1 MEKKNLNKKILITGG
16 GSGGHVS
23 PVRGIIDELTAKYEN
38 ALEKTLYIGGKLI
51 SESDTKGKSIE
62 QMRFENSKVKF
73 IAIRAGK
80 FQRAFSLKSVKLLFG
95 VVGGFIDA
103 WKVISK
109 FKPDLIFSTGGYVTV
124 PVCLIGWLKK
134 IPIYLHE
141 QTAAVGLTNKI
152 VAKFAK
158 RIYISFKQSEEHFP
172 KEKTLHTGN
181 IVRECVFNKKGSG
194 AVADAVKKMQSKR
207 DKFPILCI
215 VGGGQGSHFLNLIT
229 RQMLPYLLTEF
240 QVILQTGK
248 DSAHKDYE
256 VMKKEREKLPGDKK
270 SMFFPTKFILEK
282 EFGYVF
288 RNIDIYVGRAG
299 ANFVYEMGILKKP
312 SILIPIPWVTHN
324 EQTLNAQTLVEAGLG
339 RIIPQ
344 GEVTAE
350 KLFNELQ
357 KFNDVCIRG
366 GYCGDN
372 EALERLFPTDAAAR
386 VVKDMLDTN

>member
-1 MEKKNLNKKILITGG
+1 MSTKILKKKILITGG

-23 PVRGIIDELTAKYEN
+23 PVQGIIDKFKEKYGN
-38 ALEKTLYIGGKLI
+38 AQEKILYVGGKLV
-51 SESDTKGKSIE
+51 SESDSSGKSVE
-62 QMRFENSKVKF
+62 EMRFENSQTKF
-73 IAIRAGK
+73 ISIRSGK
-80 FQRAFSLKSVKLLFG
+80 LQRVFSLKSIKLLFG
-95 VVGGFIDA
+95 IIGGFIDA
-103 WKVISK
+103 WKVIEK
-109 FKPDLIFSTGGYVTV
+109 FKPDIIFSTGGYVTV
-124 PVCLIGWLKK
+124 PVCLVGWLKK

-152 VAKFAK
+152 VSKFAK
-158 RIYISFKQSEEHFP
+158 KIYISFKQSAKFFP
-172 KEKTLHTGN
+172 KGKTLHTGN
-181 IVRECVFNKKGSG
+181 IIRKCVFEKKGSG
-194 AVADAVKKMQSKR
+194 PVARAVKTMQPKR
-207 DKFPILCI
+207 DKFPIICI
-215 VGGGQGSHFLNLIT
+215 VGGGLGSHFLNLIT

-248 DSAHKDYE
+248 DSSHKDYDI
-256 VMKKEREKLPGDKK
+256 MQKERDKLPKDKQ
-270 SMFFPTKFILEK
+270 SMFFPTKFIDEN

-299 ANFVYEMGILKKP
+299 ANFVYEMGLLRKP
-312 SILIPIPWVTHN
+312 SVLIPIPWVTHN

-357 KFNDVCIRG
+357 KFKDICIRG

-372 EALERLFPTDAAAR
+372 EALDRLFPVNAAE
-386 VVKDMLDTN
+386 KIIDDLNLGD